1 MSVVIYHKNRFLLVE
16 RAKDPGRGMHAF
28 PGGKAETGETL
39 EDAARRELIEETGLR
54 VHALR
59 PLVEV
64 MIPEAGG
71 GFHLHVFLAE
81 YFVGMLTAGDDALTA
96 GWYSLDE
103 MNALTMP
110 QSVRDVALM
119 VAGASIP
126 NKTPSPKF
134 YAARESITPAGGN
147 AARPRRIL

>member
-39 EDAARRELIEETGLR
+39 EDAARRELVEETGLR

-64 MIPEAGG
+64 MIREAGG

-119 VAGASIP
+119 VAGASI
-126 NKTPSPKF
+126 
-134 YAARESITPAGGN
+134 
-147 AARPRRIL
+147 